1 MAPNESAGLFMGWV
15 IEPGCRYRQQLIFA
29 DLDNFRSGKFSR
41 RLLKQCPES
50 EVHFRDK
57 VVFPFAEVAE
67 ANIERPLQ
75 RHAIGDDPEAP
86 PKSVAKPSEAT
97 PTVDSSE
104 LPYVPADFYITKA
117 RIQRWGPTDGCP
129 GCAKPGT
136 QAKHTLTC
144 KARFYEK
151 L

>member
-1 MAPNESAGLFMGWV
+1 MAPNESPGLIMGWG
-15 IEPGCRYRQQLIFA
+15 IEPGCRCRGQLIIA
-29 DLDNFRSGKFSR
+29 DLDNFKAGRFSR

-57 VVFPFAEVAE
+57 VVFPFAPVAE
-67 ANIERPLQ
+67 ANLEQPLQ
-75 RHAIGDDPEAP
+75 CHAIGDDPEAP
-86 PKSVAKPSEAT
+86 PKPVEKPEDAT
-97 PTVDSSE
+97 PTIDAPD
-104 LPYVPADFYITKA
+104 LPDVPADFYITKA
-117 RIQRWGPTDGCP
+117 RSQKWGPTDGCP

-144 KARFYEK
+144 KARF